1 MNAAQTAVRPLFSF
15 KACLLLALSLFV
27 LGIAADHS
35 NNTLAFDDFAFF
47 ANLFNGC
54 ANFHVFDLPIYFA
67 DPFAFHITEKR
78 KENKINCFDFVS
90 KDQLFRHEKTGHGGK
105 VFLRFPKLRDPS
117 SPELISG
124 ELELKICNDT
134 GYVRAPNR
142 KERVRLELDLREGCG
157 CNFDAFCRTRGLE
170 QVFSDRRPVSL
181 LGTWRSAE
189 LR

>member
-1 MNAAQTAVRPLFSF
+1 MNAAKTTVRPLFSF

-54 ANFHVFDLPIYFA
+54 ANFHVFDLPIHFA
-67 DPFAFHITEKR
+67 VPFAFHITEKR

-105 VFLRFPKLRDPS
+105 VFPPL
-117 SPELISG
+117 PEI
-124 ELELKICNDT
+124 
-134 GYVRAPNR
+134 A
-142 KERVRLELDLREGCG
+142 
-157 CNFDAFCRTRGLE
+157 
-170 QVFSDRRPVSL
+170 RPVFP
-181 LGTWRSAE
+181 
-189 LR
+189 